1 MGSLAARDQVWLPPA
16 QYYATLPKQ
25 IASAGAIFRDTE
37 GRVLLVEPT
46 YGAETW
52 ELPGGA
58 LDEGESPWAGAR
70 REIKEE
76 LGFDLLPGR
85 LLVVDW
91 VPPQPDGRPALTNN
105 LFDGGVLDEDQIA
118 ALRLADG
125 ELKRSKFA
133 TSAEAAGM
141 LQPHMARRVAVC
153 LDIVDT
159 GRTAYLENGF
169 DPLGPGEIS

>member
-1 MGSLAARDQVWLPPA
+1 MTQGWLPPA
-16 QYYATLPKQ
+16 EYYATLPKQ
-25 IASAGAIFRDTE
+25 IASAGLIFRGAT

-46 YGAETW
+46 YGAESW
-52 ELPGGA
+52 EIPGGG
-58 LDEGESPWAGAR
+58 LEEGESPWAGVR

-105 LFDGGVLDEDQIA
+105 LFDGGILSEDQIA
-118 ALRLADG
+118 SVRLADG

-133 TSAEAAGM
+133 TRAEAAKM
-141 LQPHMARRVAVC
+141 LRPHMARRVAVC
-153 LDIVDT
+153 LDVVDT

-169 DPLGPGEIS
+169 EPLAPDEVS

>member
-1 MGSLAARDQVWLPPA
+1 MPQVWLPPA
-16 QYYATLPKQ
+16 EYYASLPKQ
-25 IASAGAIFRDTE
+25 IASAGVIFRDTE

-52 ELPGGA
+52 EIPGGG
-58 LDEGESPWAGAR
+58 LDEDESPWAGAR

-76 LGFDLLPGR
+76 LGLDLQPGR

-105 LFDGGVLDEDQIA
+105 LFDGGVLGEDQIA

-133 TSAEAAGM
+133 TRAEAAGM
-141 LQPHMARRVAVC
+141 LRPHMARRVAVC
-153 LDIVDT
+153 LDVVQT

-169 DPLGPGEIS
+169 DPLGSGQVS

>member
-1 MGSLAARDQVWLPPA
+1 MTQGWLPPA
-16 QYYATLPKQ
+16 EYYATLPKQ
-25 IASAGAIFRDTE
+25 IASAGVIFRDAE
-37 GRVLLVEPT
+37 GRILLVEPT

-52 ELPGGA
+52 ELPGGG

-105 LFDGGVLDEDQIA
+105 LFDGGILGKDQIA
-118 ALRLADG
+118 SLRLADG

-133 TSAEAAGM
+133 TRAAAAGM
-141 LQPHMARRVAVC
+141 LRPHMARRVAVC
-153 LDIVDT
+153 LDVVDT

-169 DPLGPGEIS
+169 DPLGRGDIS